1 MTSTSILV
9 TALTSWLHLAAGS
22 AALAPATPAPGEL
35 DRSAIECE
43 VMAVLDEFMVAFNGM
58 DMAAW
63 EATLHFPH
71 YRLAGAGMT
80 VLEAPGQRDGAA
92 LEARLEAT
100 GWHHS
105 AWDRREIV
113 HLGSDK
119 VHVDTRFVR
128 YRADGSVLAAYDSLY
143 VLTRENGR
151 WGIKL
156 RSSFA
161 P

>member
-1 MTSTSILV
+1 MR
-9 TALTSWLHLAAGS
+9 TARRWVGWVLALLG
-22 AALAPATPAPGEL
+22 AAVSPPVVGAQQGDF
-35 DRSAIECE
+35 DRAAAERQ
-43 VMAVLDEFMVAFNGM
+43 VMAVLDAFMRGFNAM
-58 DMAAW
+58 DMEAW
-63 EATLHFPH
+63 EATMHFPH
-71 YRLAGAGMT
+71 YRLAGGQMT
-80 VLEAPGQRDGAA
+80 VIESGGQRDGAE
-92 LEARLEAT
+92 LKRRLEAT

-119 VHVDTRFVR
+119 AHVDTRFVR
-128 YRADGSVLAAYDSLY
+128 YRADGSVLARYDSLY
-143 VLTRENGR
+143 VLTREEGR